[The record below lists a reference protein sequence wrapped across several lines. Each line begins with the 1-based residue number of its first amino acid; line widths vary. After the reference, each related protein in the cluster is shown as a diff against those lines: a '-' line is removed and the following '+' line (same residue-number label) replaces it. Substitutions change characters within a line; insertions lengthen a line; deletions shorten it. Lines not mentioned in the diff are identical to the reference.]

1 MKVPQLVSL
10 LCAGR
15 VCPDAKSLEQFNMT
29 SYVWQN
35 LCESSFLCSHHF
47 LLECHS
53 LPSAWIS
60 CSWGEVQ
67 SLNTTR
73 ETNCRYVLWGKLVVS
88 GSVQDDVT
96 ILPTATHC
104 ASVCS
109 AVVSAVASL
118 QLCVR
123 ERVEGSRQEC
133 HWISLGLVKIQTKLY
148 DSFIEMKR
156 LTKKPTALVT
166 SNTMDNSKSKSNST
180 ILPHDDKVIIHLV
193 TI

>member
-1 MKVPQLVSL
+1 MPHRTWRKEINVISATLCYFSLNVSVKINWIPQSTIFKTNHRVMKVPQLVSL

-133 HWISLGLVKIQTKLY
+133 HWISLGLV
-148 DSFIEMKR
+148 
-156 LTKKPTALVT
+156 
-166 SNTMDNSKSKSNST
+166 
-180 ILPHDDKVIIHLV
+180 
-193 TI
+193 